1 MVIDLSPNEVATQ
14 ASVRCA
20 NVTKTFGTGR
30 TAVHALRGVN
40 LEVRMGELMM
50 LVGPSGSGKTTLI
63 SVLAGVLARDGGEC
77 AVLDHDY
84 SKMSVDDKTR
94 FRGRNIGFVFQA
106 WNLIPTLTAVENV
119 AVPLIILGTPRHAAI
134 QRASEMLRRV
144 GLDER
149 MMQSLPLDLSG
160 GQQQRV
166 AIARSLVHNPRLI
179 VCDEPTSALDS
190 ETGRKVMEL
199 MRQLAVGIDRALI
212 VVTHDARIFD
222 FADRIAMMD
231 DGVITRVV
239 DSPRPSFA
247 EATADKE
254 LQTQS

>member
-1 MVIDLSPNEVATQ
+1 MVVDLSPNQVATR
-14 ASVRCA
+14 ASVRCT

-30 TAVHALRGVN
+30 TAVQALRGVN
-40 LEVRMGELMM
+40 LEVRTGELMM

-63 SVLAGVLARDGGEC
+63 SILAGVLARDGGDC
-77 AVLDHDY
+77 SVLDRDY
-84 SKMSVDDKTR
+84 SKMSVDDTTR

-119 AVPLIILGTPRHAAI
+119 AVPLIILGTPRYTATK
-134 QRASEMLRRV
+134 RGSEMLRKV
-144 GLDER
+144 GLDDR
-149 MMQSLPLDLSG
+149 MMQSLPFDLSG

-199 MRQLAVGIDRALI
+199 MRQLAVGNERALI

-231 DGVITRVV
+231 DGVISHVL
-239 DSPRPSFA
+239 DSPQEMQSPS
-247 EATADKE
+247 
-254 LQTQS
+254 